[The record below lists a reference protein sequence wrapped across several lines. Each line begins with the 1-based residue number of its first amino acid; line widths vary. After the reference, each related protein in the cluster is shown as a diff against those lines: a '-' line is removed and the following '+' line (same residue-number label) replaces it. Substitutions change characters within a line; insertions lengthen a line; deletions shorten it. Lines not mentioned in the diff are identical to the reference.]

1 MDYPETREAAEE
13 AIREAGKL
21 AWLIRRTRVGGT
33 ERNPIYDD
41 VRTPIWCV
49 ELHQRLRNRDGSM
62 APGVVHSL
70 MVSTEGVDFE
80 ITNAMSVTLV
90 EDGAGPDILSIAEA
104 RPLQPGP
111 MILLWEID
119 LNG

>member
-33 ERNPIYDD
+33 ERNPIYAD

-49 ELHQRLRNRDGSM
+49 ELHQRLQNLNGSM
-62 APGVVHSL
+62 APGVVHQL

-80 ITNAMSVTLV
+80 ITNVMSVTMV
-90 EDGAGPDILSIAEA
+90 EGGTGPDVYSIAEV
-104 RPLQPGP
+104 RPLKPGP
-111 MILLWEID
+111 MIMLWEVD